1 MTLELGVTIA
11 LAVAG
16 WLFGFIKRRG
26 EVKQSRL
33 AEKAQSERDA
43 VAKRLTEAQEKI
55 AEQQGKLVQAARENA
70 DSVKLI
76 AQLQKD
82 DSNRFIWEV
91 SWDSGDLYRV
101 TNKSRR
107 TVHNVTV
114 ISDSPLA
121 RDDEGTAELMKP
133 GDSITFFYAAVW
145 GSGYK
150 AEVSW
155 IDECGNEY
163 SRPVNFKK
171 QGSIEFME

>member
-1 MTLELGVTIA
+1 MTLELYVTIA
-11 LAVAG
+11 LAAAG
-16 WLFGFIKRRG
+16 WLFGFIKWWG
-26 EVKQSRL
+26 EHKQSKL
-33 AEKAQSERDA
+33 VEKAQSERDA

-55 AEQQGKLVQAARENA
+55 AEQQDKLVQATRENA
-70 DSVKLI
+70 DSMKLI

-91 SWDSGDLYRV
+91 SWDGGALYRV

-114 ISDSPLA
+114 KNDSPVV
-121 RDDEGTAELMKP
+121 RDDEGTAESMNP

-145 GSGYK
+145 SSDYK

-155 IDECGNEY
+155 TDELGNEY

>member
-1 MTLELGVTIA
+1 MTLELCITIA

-16 WLFGFIKRRG
+16 WLFGFIKWWG
-26 EVKQSRL
+26 EKKQSKL

-55 AEQQGKLVQAARENA
+55 AEQQDQLVQAARENA

-76 AQLQKD
+76 AELQKD

-91 SWDSGDLYRV
+91 SWDVGDLYRV

-114 ISDSPLA
+114 INDSPLV
-121 RDDEGTAELMKP
+121 RDEEATAELMKP
-133 GDSITFFYAAVW
+133 GDSIKFFYAPVW
-145 GSGYK
+145 ESDYM

-155 IDECGNEY
+155 TDEFGNEY

-171 QGSIEFME
+171 QGSIDFME

>member
-1 MTLELGVTIA
+1 MTLELCVTIA

-16 WLFGFIKRRG
+16 WLFGFIKWLG
-26 EVKQSRL
+26 EHKQSKL

-55 AEQQGKLVQAARENA
+55 AEQQDKLVQAARENA
-70 DSVKLI
+70 ESVKLI

-91 SWDSGDLYRV
+91 SWDGGDLYRV

-114 ISDSPLA
+114 INDSPLA

-133 GDSITFFYAAVW
+133 GDSIAFFYAAVW
-145 GSGYK
+145 GSDYK
-150 AEVSW
+150 ADVSW
-155 IDECGNEY
+155 TDEFGNEY
-163 SRPVNFKK
+163 SHPVNFKK

>member
-1 MTLELGVTIA
+1 MTLELYVTIA
-11 LAVAG
+11 LAAAG
-16 WLFGFIKRRG
+16 WLFGFIKWWG
-26 EVKQSRL
+26 EHKQSKL
-33 AEKAQSERDA
+33 VEKAQSERNA

-55 AEQQGKLVQAARENA
+55 AEQQDKLVQATRENA
-70 DSVKLI
+70 DSMKLI

-91 SWDSGDLYRV
+91 SWDGGDLYRV

-114 ISDSPLA
+114 KNDSPVV
-121 RDDEGTAELMKP
+121 RDDEGTAESMNP

-145 GSGYK
+145 GSDYK

-155 IDECGNEY
+155 TDELGNEY

>member
-1 MTLELGVTIA
+1 MTLELCVTIA

-16 WLFGFIKRRG
+16 WLFGFIKWLG
-26 EVKQSRL
+26 EHKQSKL

-55 AEQQGKLVQAARENA
+55 AEQQDKLVQAARENA
-70 DSVKLI
+70 ESVKLI

-91 SWDSGDLYRV
+91 SWDGGDLYRV

-114 ISDSPLA
+114 INDSPLA

-133 GDSITFFYAAVW
+133 GDSIAFFYAAVW
-145 GSGYK
+145 GSDYK

-155 IDECGNEY
+155 TDEFGNEY

>member
-1 MTLELGVTIA
+1 MTLELYVTIA
-11 LAVAG
+11 LAAVG
-16 WLFGFIKRRG
+16 WLFGFIKWWG
-26 EVKQSRL
+26 EHKQSKL
-33 AEKAQSERDA
+33 VEKAQSERDA
-43 VAKRLTEAQEKI
+43 VTKRLTEAQEKI
-55 AEQQGKLVQAARENA
+55 AEQQDKLVQATRENA
-70 DSVKLI
+70 DSMKLI

-91 SWDSGDLYRV
+91 SWDGGDLYRV

-114 ISDSPLA
+114 KNDSPVV
-121 RDDEGTAELMKP
+121 RDDEGTAESMNP
-133 GDSITFFYAAVW
+133 GDSIKFFYAAVW
-145 GSGYK
+145 GSDYK

-155 IDECGNEY
+155 TDELGNEY

>member
-1 MTLELGVTIA
+1 MTLELCVTIA

-16 WLFGFIKRRG
+16 WLFGFIKWLG
-26 EVKQSRL
+26 EHKQSKL

-55 AEQQGKLVQAARENA
+55 AEQQDKLVQAARENA
-70 DSVKLI
+70 ESVKLI

-91 SWDSGDLYRV
+91 SWDGGDLYRV

-107 TVHNVTV
+107 AVHNVTV
-114 ISDSPLA
+114 INDSPLA

-133 GDSITFFYAAVW
+133 GDSIAFFYAAVW
-145 GSGYK
+145 GSDYK
-150 AEVSW
+150 ADVSW
-155 IDECGNEY
+155 TDEFGNEY